1 MPVNLGKGVA
11 PGHLCFSCAMYA
23 ECPYGNNKKQSV
35 LEFSAD
41 PNGTCQY
48 YKSLDE
54 VLAGSK
60 TMIKEAD
67 LNIQLYRQIKA
78 LNEKSRN
85 RLFNY
90 WSYLF
95 PKDYAREM
103 VTDDV
108 ETGAKNKPTPKEK
121 RTNRFDDNFKKKRT
135 K

>member
-1 MPVNLGKGVA
+1 
-11 PGHLCFSCAMYA
+11 MYA